1 MLSAA
6 AAYVNV
12 TRNMTRSLDVVART
26 PQVTRESAYYLA
38 HVGNI
43 KSIDDLIANK
53 RVLNYAL
60 KAFGLADISY
70 ATAFV
75 RRLLEGGSDSSS
87 ALANKLADSRYKDFV
102 SAFNFVRYNTTTT
115 TFERTRQGTVDRYK
129 QQVLEENTG
138 NLNEGARLAL
148 YFQRKAATITSPLGL
163 LADKALLTV
172 TQSALGLSA
181 MTSNLSIEAQQK
193 LISDKLDVADF
204 KDPAKLNKFISR
216 FLARYDLDNPTVSSN
231 TVNLISPPSSGV
243 SIGTDL
249 LMAIQSMR
257 HG

>member
-6 AAYVNV
+6 ATYRNV
-12 TRNMTRSLDVVART
+12 TRDITQSLATVART

-38 HVGNI
+38 HIGNI
-43 KSIDDLIANK
+43 KSIDDFIANK
-53 RVLNYAL
+53 RVLNFAL
-60 KAFGLADISY
+60 KAFGMSDMSY
-70 ATAFV
+70 ATAFI
-75 RRLLEGGSDSSS
+75 RRLLEGGADSSA

-102 SAFNFVRYNTTTT
+102 TTFNFVRYNTATT

-129 QQVLEENTG
+129 QQILEENAG
-138 NLNEGARLAL
+138 DQNEGSRLAL
-148 YFQRKAATITSPLGL
+148 YFQRKAPTVTSALGL

-172 TQSALGLSA
+172 TQKALGLSP

-193 LISDKLDVADF
+193 LIADKIDVADF
-204 KDPAKLNKFISR
+204 KDPTKLNKFINQ
-216 FLARYDLDNPTVSSN
+216 FLVRYDLDNPVAASAQAS
-231 TVNLISPPSSGV
+231 LISPISSGV

-257 HG
+257 QG